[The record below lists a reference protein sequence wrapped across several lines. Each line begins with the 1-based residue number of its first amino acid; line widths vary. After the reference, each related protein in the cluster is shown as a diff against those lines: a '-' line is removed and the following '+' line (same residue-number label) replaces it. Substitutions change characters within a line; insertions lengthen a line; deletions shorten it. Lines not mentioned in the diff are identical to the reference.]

1 MATSDSQIQEFFGVM
16 NSAQKV
22 MFGLLLSLVIII
34 SGAIFFWAQ
43 QDEQV
48 LLFGNLNSDNANAI
62 VQKLDEKNIDYQIS
76 NGGNAIYVPS
86 DKVHALRLELASYG
100 GGNTDSKGY
109 ELFDSQS
116 LGMTDFMQ
124 QVNQKRA
131 LEGEL
136 QRSINSLTQVK
147 NSRIHLVLQ
156 ERSPFEESSV
166 EASASV
172 ILTLEPGNRL
182 SNNQTAGIASLI
194 SGSVEGLSPNSVVIL
209 DQLGNRLSDDADRDS
224 GGDMGNIQMQIKQKS
239 EAYLTEKGQSMLDRV
254 LGAGNS
260 IVRVSVEHDFQK
272 VMREIDSFDPDSRI
286 IISETNSDQTTE
298 DIDREQIN
306 ATDYTPV
313 EYMDEALVIGQNNIE
328 SSTQSR
334 NYEVSREKQY
344 IEETQGEITDIT
356 ASILLNQKVE
366 QSLDGN
372 GEPVL
377 DGNSEPVTV
386 PIPYTEDQ
394 LDNFRNLL
402 ARALGIEAD
411 DGGTL
416 ENKIA
421 VSQIEFEYSPYRENI
436 DYQNNQPSDFSDII
450 RWSLI
455 AVAMLLVAF
464 LTNNVRKNFTGTV
477 MQTTS
482 DFQMANNEI
491 GGAPDVAS
499 LPEQNLD
506 QPQQMEQP
514 ALEGESQVSKQN
526 TDVIKDEI
534 EKLFVSQPSKASEVA
549 RMMFENG

>member
-260 IVRVSVEHDFQK
+260 IVRVSVDHDFQK

-356 ASILLNQKVE
+356 ASILLNLKVE

-464 LTNNVRKNFTGTV
+464 LTNNVRKNFTGAV

>member
-334 NYEVSREKQY
+334 NYEVSREKEY
-344 IEETQGEITDIT
+344 IEETQGEIIDIT

-377 DGNSEPVTV
+377 DGNGEPVTV
-386 PIPYTEDQ
+386 PIPYTDIQLED
-394 LDNFRNLL
+394 FRKLL
-402 ARALGIEAD
+402 AMALGIEAD
-411 DGGTL
+411 NGGSL
-416 ENKIA
+416 EDKIA

-455 AVAMLLVAF
+455 AVSMLLVAF